1 MIQILA
7 GKAKEKQV
15 DFVLTGENVE
25 AKTRYNKDTM
35 KEIKIET
42 GNLMLYNASI

>member
-25 AKTRYNKDTM
+25 PKTRYNKDTM
-35 KEIKIET
+35 KEKKIET
-42 GNLMLYNASI
+42 GILILYHSSI